1 MRGGPVSSV
10 SGMARVRVTV
20 TVQYGALLRTEPA
33 RHRAHA
39 IFPMAAIIASTVL
52 PLCFPGLACQD
63 RALAGTPD
71 CRSPPSPT
79 QHTRQV
85 RQPPNAHSPPPPPPL
100 SPPPPLP
107 PMSVYDAT
115 VAGAAAIYA
124 GAGGSLVPCPI
135 SGGYAAPW
143 HNGSLVCRSPTTGT
157 CNSTF
162 SLQKRL
168 SGHGKCFPDGDFLV
182 GQQIMWGGYGCYP
195 GLDKVWVVNR
205 CAARMTCEN
214 GRTVNCGTSSNNG
227 HTNCSCVEVRL

>member
-1 MRGGPVSSV
+1 
-10 SGMARVRVTV
+10 
-20 TVQYGALLRTEPA
+20 
-33 RHRAHA
+33 
-39 IFPMAAIIASTVL
+39 MAAIIASTVL

-63 RALAGTPD
+63 RALAGTPA
-71 CRSPPSPT
+71 CRSPPSPP
-79 QHTRQV
+79 QHPRQV
-85 RQPPNAHSPPPPPPL
+85 RQPPNAHSPPPPPPAPL
-100 SPPPPLP
+100 SPLSPLLPPPPFP

-124 GAGGSLVPCPI
+124 GAGGNLVPCPI

-162 SLQKRL
+162 ALQKRL

-182 GQQIMWGGYGCYP
+182 GHQIMWGGYGCYP
-195 GLDKVWVVNR
+195 GLNKVWVVNR
-205 CAARMTCEN
+205 CAARITCEN

-227 HTNCSCVEVRL
+227 HTNCSCIEVRL

>member
-1 MRGGPVSSV
+1 
-10 SGMARVRVTV
+10 
-20 TVQYGALLRTEPA
+20 
-33 RHRAHA
+33 
-39 IFPMAAIIASTVL
+39 
-52 PLCFPGLACQD
+52 
-63 RALAGTPD
+63 
-71 CRSPPSPT
+71 
-79 QHTRQV
+79 
-85 RQPPNAHSPPPPPPL
+85 
-100 SPPPPLP
+100 
-107 PMSVYDAT
+107 MSVYDAT
-115 VAGAAAIYA
+115 VAGAAAIYV
-124 GAGGSLVPCPI
+124 GAGGNLVPCPI
-135 SGGYAAPW
+135 SGSYAAPW